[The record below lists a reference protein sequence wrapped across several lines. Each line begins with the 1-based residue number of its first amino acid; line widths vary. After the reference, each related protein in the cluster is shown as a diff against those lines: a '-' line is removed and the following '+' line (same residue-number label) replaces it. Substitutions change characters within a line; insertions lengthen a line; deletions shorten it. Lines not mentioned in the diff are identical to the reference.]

1 MDKFFGDDSF
11 SDDLDAYYDM
21 MPGGDV
27 DPYDGKKQSPEEYKE
42 TLKRLEDYYKRNP
55 QSRIKKGSDLNYV
68 LMKHLTDWTGGV
80 LKFKGNE
87 IVQMPRDWYMKDN
100 PEFKKS
106 DAPIKAKLNADVDV
120 DDVAVK
126 EVQFKRKRGNLK
138 MKRQPAIQVES
149 KKTFGD
155 IKNELQ
161 ERNLRISQLIRKYR
175 DELKKAQ
182 RTGNLELSPEAEE
195 DFMIWGMNNGEIATD
210 DPDEF
215 IDWLDTNLD
224 DLVKGRIR

>member
-1 MDKFFGDDSF
+1 
-11 SDDLDAYYDM
+11 
-21 MPGGDV
+21 
-27 DPYDGKKQSPEEYKE
+27 
-42 TLKRLEDYYKRNP
+42 
-55 QSRIKKGSDLNYV
+55 
-68 LMKHLTDWTGGV
+68 MKALTDWTAGDM
-80 LKFKGNE
+80 KFKGNK
-87 IVQMPRDWYMKDN
+87 IVQMPRDWYEKDN
-100 PEFKKS
+100 PKMRTKS
-106 DAPIKAKLNADVDV
+106 STVKAKL
-120 DDVAVK
+120 
-126 EVQFKRKRGNLK
+126 ERKRPRGNIK
-138 MKRQPAIQVES
+138 YRRQDTIMAQVEES

>member
-1 MDKFFGDDSF
+1 
-11 SDDLDAYYDM
+11 
-21 MPGGDV
+21 
-27 DPYDGKKQSPEEYKE
+27 
-42 TLKRLEDYYKRNP
+42 
-55 QSRIKKGSDLNYV
+55 
-68 LMKHLTDWTGGV
+68 
-80 LKFKGNE
+80 
-87 IVQMPRDWYMKDN
+87 MKDN